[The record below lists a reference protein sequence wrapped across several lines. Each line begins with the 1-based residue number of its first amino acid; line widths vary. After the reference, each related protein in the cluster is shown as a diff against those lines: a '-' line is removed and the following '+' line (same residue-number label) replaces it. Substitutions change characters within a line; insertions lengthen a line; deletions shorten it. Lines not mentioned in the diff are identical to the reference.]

1 MKVQKSIT
9 ITNTFQNILNQCGH
23 KPNKG
28 WVDKFSEFYNKSIKP
43 WLKCNDIG
51 IYSTHDEGISV
62 AAERFITNLKN
73 KV

>member
-1 MKVQKSIT
+1 MKVQNGIT

-28 WVDKFSEFYNKSIKP
+28 WVDKFSEFYNKSIKS

-51 IYSTHDEGISV
+51 INSTHDEGNSV
-62 AAERFITNLKN
+62 VAEIFITN
-73 KV
+73 